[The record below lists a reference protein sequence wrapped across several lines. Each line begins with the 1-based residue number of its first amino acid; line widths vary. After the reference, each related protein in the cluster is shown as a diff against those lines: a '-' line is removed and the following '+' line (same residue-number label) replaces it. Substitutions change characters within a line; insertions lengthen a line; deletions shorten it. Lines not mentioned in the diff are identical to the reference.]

1 MIYFTSDLHIGHE
14 YVSQLRRF
22 SDVTHHDKKILNN
35 INSVVGKTDELYVLG
50 DVSSGSPDCTEYA
63 CEVLSHLNIPAKRCH
78 LVLGNHEKFKIPMRL
93 GSSIFGTSSIH
104 EYVEY
109 KKYRFILSHV
119 PLSTSNVVSKNKA
132 SNSERYS
139 DSKYSVKRLPVA
151 TVHLHGHTHSNDV
164 FDCDNGLDVN
174 VGLDAWNLHP
184 VSVEQIIRELWSY
197 RKVNS

>member
-14 YVSQLRRF
+14 YVSHLRGF

-50 DVSSGSPDCTEYA
+50 DVSSGSSESMEYV
-63 CEVLSHLNIPAKRCH
+63 CDVLSHLNVPAKRCH
-78 LVLGNHEKFKIPMRL
+78 LVLGNHEKFKIPVRL
-93 GSSIFGTSSIH
+93 ESSIFGTASIH

-119 PLSTSNVVSKNKA
+119 PLSTSRVVSKNKA
-132 SNSERYS
+132 SNSEQYS
-139 DSKYSVKRLPVA
+139 NSKYSVKRLPVA

-184 VSVEQIIRELWSY
+184 VSVDRIICCMILRGTF
-197 RKVNS
+197 RK